1 MSPTSAQKQATDRYR
16 AKNGRAQVNIELTP
30 EDRQRWQA
38 YAQARDMSLTAVVRE
53 CVARCMAE
61 DSFAPGDHAGMRHS
75 DTGAVSAPAPA
86 AGGRCTLR
94 GPCARSGASKA
105 WRAWIKP
112 LAKRQNP
119 CYNALAMTKNN
130 ARFIALTQRGRHAPR
145 RGLQAACRG
154 RGTFASE
161 PFL

>member
-86 AGGRCTLR
+86 AGG
-94 GPCARSGASKA
+94 GAAPCAAHA
-105 WRAWIKP
+105 RAAGHRRHGGHGLSRLPNDKTRAIMP
-112 LAKRQNP
+112 LR
-119 CYNALAMTKNN
+119 
-130 ARFIALTQRGRHAPR
+130 
-145 RGLQAACRG
+145 
-154 RGTFASE
+154 
-161 PFL
+161 